1 MLTTLREVLG
11 EARRGGYAVGLFNTV
26 NLEMARAVV
35 YAAEERRSPAI
46 LGSAEVLLRHCSLR
60 ELADLLLPMIRRSQV
75 PLVLHFD
82 HGLTEGKVIEALRC
96 GFSSVMYD
104 CSGDPYG
111 ENVRKCAEMARIA
124 HAFGATLEAE
134 LGHVGS
140 GSDADDGSVYTQPEQ
155 AADFCAR
162 TGVDAL
168 AVAIGTAHGPYLKKP
183 ELDLDRLAQI
193 RAAVDTPLVL
203 HGGSGLS
210 DGDFRNCIKGGVT
223 KINIFTDLDR
233 AGAEGARRALE
244 AGERALTGLLP
255 AATAAIQECVAHKMD
270 LFGSSGRA

>member
-60 ELADLLLPMIRRSQV
+60 ELADLLLPMIRRSPV

-134 LGHVGS
+134 LG
-140 GSDADDGSVYTQPEQ
+140 
-155 AADFCAR
+155 
-162 TGVDAL
+162 
-168 AVAIGTAHGPYLKKP
+168 
-183 ELDLDRLAQI
+183 
-193 RAAVDTPLVL
+193 
-203 HGGSGLS
+203 LS
-210 DGDFRNCIKGGVT
+210 LIH
-223 KINIFTDLDR
+223 I
-233 AGAEGARRALE
+233 
-244 AGERALTGLLP
+244 
-255 AATAAIQECVAHKMD
+255 
-270 LFGSSGRA
+270 